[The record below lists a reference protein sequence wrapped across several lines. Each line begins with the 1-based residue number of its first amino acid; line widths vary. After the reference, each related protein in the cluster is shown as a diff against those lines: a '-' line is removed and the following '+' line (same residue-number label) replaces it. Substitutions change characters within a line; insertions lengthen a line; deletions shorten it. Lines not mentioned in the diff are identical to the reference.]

1 MIVDVRVASLEEKT
15 FETLREEILSG
26 ALPKGENLTEL
37 ALSTR
42 LGVSR
47 TPIRSAIRRLA
58 EEGLVSIVPN
68 RGAVVR
74 GIDKNDL
81 VDIYKIRIRLEGLAS
96 ASCAKNITPEGLE
109 KLRRSVELSEFYIAR
124 NDAENVKELDTEFHL
139 AIYEASGNAQLQTIL
154 SDLHKKIKM
163 YRKLSLSVAGR
174 LENSIRE
181 HREILDAIEK
191 GDSELAD
198 KLTSRHIELALEN
211 VILATKQN
219 SF

>member
-1 MIVDVRVASLEEKT
+1 MIVDSKMASLEEKT
-15 FETLREEILSG
+15 FETLKEEILSG

-37 ALSTR
+37 ALSER

-58 EEGLVSIVPN
+58 EDGLVSIIPN
-68 RGAVVR
+68 RGAVVK
-74 GIDKNDL
+74 GIDKDDL
-81 VDIYKIRIRLEGLAS
+81 IDIYKIRIRLEGLAS
-96 ASCAKNITPEGLE
+96 ASCAKNIKPEQLE

-124 NDAENVKELDTEFHL
+124 NDTENIKELDTEFHL
-139 AIYEASGNAQLQTIL
+139 TIYEASGNPQLQAIL

-181 HREILDAIEK
+181 HREILGAIEK
-191 GDSELAD
+191 RDPELAD

-211 VILATKQN
+211 VILATKQ
-219 SF
+219 

>member
-1 MIVDVRVASLEEKT
+1 MIVDARMASLEEKT
-15 FETLREEILSG
+15 FETLKEEILTG

-37 ALSTR
+37 ALSER

-96 ASCAKNITPEGLE
+96 ASCAKNIKPEQLE
-109 KLRRSVELSEFYIAR
+109 KLRRSVELAEFYISR
-124 NDAENVKELDTEFHL
+124 KDAENVKELDTEFHL
-139 AIYEASGNAQLQTIL
+139 TIYEASGNPQLQSIL

-181 HREILDAIEK
+181 HREILEAIEK
-191 GDSELAD
+191 GDPELAD

-211 VILATKQN
+211 VILATKQ
-219 SF
+219 